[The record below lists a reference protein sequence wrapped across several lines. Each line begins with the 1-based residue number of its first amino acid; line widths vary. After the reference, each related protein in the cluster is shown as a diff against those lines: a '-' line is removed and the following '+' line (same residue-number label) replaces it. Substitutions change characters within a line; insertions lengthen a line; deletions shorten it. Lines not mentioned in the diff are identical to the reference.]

1 MKREEV
7 CALIKEIGILP
18 SVRVASQDLAFFA
31 AETVYAAGI
40 PIVEITLTVPGA
52 RIAESQHEDLKRN
65 LEFTLRAAFVNTL
78 QEKAI
83 LELAKADLEY

>member
-40 PIVEITLTVPGA
+40 PIVEITLDCAGSVGGSQGPGEA
-52 RIAESQHEDLKRN
+52 FPEVGRWRRH
-65 LEFTLRAAFVNTL
+65 RA
-78 QEKAI
+78 
-83 LELAKADLEY
+83 